1 MPPRFTKHHGFMLTS
16 ASRTGSQ
23 KPMAIPG
30 LRPHRHNGRSGLSG
44 SGRLD
49 GQMSSP
55 TMEIG
60 NRQEQQMSGSGLK
73 KLPVQRPGPASAI
86 AGDGVAKPRM
96 AATLGHT
103 AKVQV
108 GKKRVRTS

>member
-30 LRPHRHNGRSGLSG
+30 LRPHRHTGRSGLSG

-55 TMEIG
+55 PMELG
-60 NRQEQQMSGSGLK
+60 NRQDQQMSVIGLT
-73 KLPVQRPGPASAI
+73 KLPVQRPRPASAI
-86 AGDGVAKPRM
+86 AGVAVARQRL
-96 AATLGHT
+96 ATRWIGSYT
-103 AKVQV
+103 
-108 GKKRVRTS
+108 TSDNG